1 MFIKELRTAVDR
13 IDEERA
19 QPAHSL
25 LYTRKKHQ
33 IRNTRK
39 YL

>member
-1 MFIKELRTAVDR
+1 MFTKELRTAVDR

-19 QPAHSL
+19 RPSHSL
-25 LYTRKKHQ
+25 YIRKKHK
-33 IRNTRK
+33 IHDTGK